1 MWNVLKDYYWQVN
14 NNVDLGTNENLD
26 EVISNDLEILANVL
40 NINEIEN
47 FDFSETEHLNDQII
61 KIPKWEKVKENNFV
75 YLFYLKFNIYNIS
88 LRYPGMI

>member
-1 MWNVLKDYYWQVN
+1 MK
-14 NNVDLGTNENLD
+14 TD

-47 FDFSETEHLNDQII
+47 FEFSETEHLNDQTIQ
-61 KIPKWEKVKENNFV
+61 IPKWEKVKENNFV

-88 LRYPGMI
+88 LRYPGIIYKLHGKVYQNLLIVY